1 MTQVNKK
8 NERQKEQIVSEY
20 SGVIFDI
27 LRSHNETGEDSSALK
42 DAWIECLFHITE
54 DWHNRF
60 QSSKSEQDAF
70 NVFKNKTEERW
81 KSFLQTYNLTPAKT
95 DQVLN
100 ELLSKVET
108 QDSQNF
114 IFGEAPTLTTARWID
129 LLNSPDL
136 SLDLETAF
144 THTSSETMAEV
155 LRNSEVI
162 LHESFVNGLMNA
174 EICTDEIRHLLISRL
189 YLPQVDDFTNFNQ
202 TVLTLLEGCTG
213 LNTLLILKNAVE
225 I

>member
-114 IFGEAPTLTTARWID
+114 IFGG
-129 LLNSPDL
+129 
-136 SLDLETAF
+136 
-144 THTSSETMAEV
+144 V
-155 LRNSEVI
+155 LI
-162 LHESFVNGLMNA
+162 
-174 EICTDEIRHLLISRL
+174 
-189 YLPQVDDFTNFNQ
+189 
-202 TVLTLLEGCTG
+202 
-213 LNTLLILKNAVE
+213 
-225 I
+225 